1 MFKKK
6 LKNQYKSSFPLGAR
20 GHIME
25 NIKKVILNAIPEAV
39 IEDKKILTV
48 TVEPNKL
55 HLLAKILRD
64 NAAFDF
70 LVKLIGMDW
79 GEKLGVIYML
89 SCSTD
94 LSKEIVLKT
103 GTSDRENP
111 LLYSITDLFETAH
124 FNEREVYALLGI
136 RFINNPDMRKFF
148 LNADWNGF
156 PLRKD
161 YDANPELNPLSIESK
176 EIVDIA
182 PRIMETP
189 GGLVEENVNIFEADD
204 YIINIGPQHPSTHG
218 VMHFR
223 TALDGEI
230 VKKIDVH
237 SGYIHRGIEK
247 LSENLTY
254 PQILHFTDRLDYLSA
269 NINRHALCMCVEKAA
284 EIEVPERAQY
294 IRTIMDE
301 LNRIDSHLLAW
312 ACQTND
318 LGATTAFIYGMRERE
333 IILHIFEKTC
343 GGRLIINQNVI
354 GGVMFDIYADFQK
367 DVKSFIPYMREKLVE
382 YDRFFTHNVIA
393 LGRMI
398 GVGVLSKEDAIS
410 YAVTGP
416 AGRGSGWSCDIR
428 KHQPYSLYSKVD
440 FKEIIR
446 TEGDSYARYLNR
458 LDEIE
463 ESLYIIEQLIDNIP
477 EGDVLTK
484 TKAIIKLP
492 EGEYFQ
498 RIEACRGE
506 FGVYIESRGEKTP
519 YRMKF
524 RSPSMALVS
533 AMPLICMNEKI
544 SDFIGIGG
552 SMDYVIPDIDR

>member
-1 MFKKK
+1 
-6 LKNQYKSSFPLGAR
+6 
-20 GHIME
+20 ME
-25 NIKKVILNAIPEAV
+25 NIKKVILNTVPEAV

-55 HLLAKILRD
+55 HQLAKALRD
-64 NAAFDF
+64 NAALPFDM

-79 GEKLGVIYML
+79 GEKLGVIYL
-89 SCSTD
+89 LASSTD

-103 GTSDRENP
+103 GTADRENP
-111 LLYSITDLFETAH
+111 LLYTVTDLFETAH

-148 LNADWNGF
+148 LNSDWVGY

-161 YDANPELNPLSIESK
+161 YDANPELNELSLESK
-176 EIVDIA
+176 DIIDIA
-182 PRIMETP
+182 PRIMEID
-189 GGLVEENVNIFEADD
+189 GKLVEETVNIFAEDD

-223 TALDGEI
+223 TSLDGEI

-382 YDRFFTHNVIA
+382 YDRFFSHNVIA

-398 GVGVLSKEDAIS
+398 GIGVMSKEDAIS

-428 KHQPYSLYSKVD
+428 KHQPYSMYSKVD
-440 FKEIIR
+440 FKEVIR
-446 TEGDSYARYLNR
+446 TEGDSYARYMNR

-463 ESLYIIEQLIDNIP
+463 ESLHIIEQLIDNIP
-477 EGDVLTK
+477 EGEVLAK

-506 FGVYIESRGEKTP
+506 FGVYIESRGDKTP

-533 AMPLICMNEKI
+533 AMPLICKNEKI

>member
-1 MFKKK
+1 MEKIKQLI
-6 LKNQYKSSFPLGAR
+6 LKTVS
-20 GHIME
+20 
-25 NIKKVILNAIPEAV
+25 EAL
-39 IEDKKILTV
+39 IEDKQPLTV
-48 TVEPNKL
+48 TVEPKQL
-55 HLLAKILRD
+55 PVLAKALRD
-64 NAAFDF
+64 NAELPFDM
-70 LVKLIGMDW
+70 LVKLIGLDR
-79 GEKLGVIYML
+79 GEELGVNYLIC
-89 SCSTD
+89 SSTD

-103 GTSDRENP
+103 GTKDRENP
-111 LLYSITDLFETAH
+111 LLYTVTDIYETAH
-124 FNEREVYALLGI
+124 YNEREVFALLGV

-148 LNADWNGF
+148 LNGDWVGY

-161 YDANPELNPLSIESK
+161 YDATPSINPVTLESK
-176 EIVDIA
+176 DIIDVA
-182 PRIMETP
+182 PRIMENEK
-189 GGLVEENVNIFEADD
+189 GELVEETVNIFEEDD

-247 LSENLTY
+247 LSESLTY

-269 NINRHALCMCVEKAA
+269 NINRHGLCMCVEKAA
-284 EIEVPERAQY
+284 GIEVPERAQY

-301 LNRIDSHLLAW
+301 LNRIDSHCLAW

-333 IILHIFEKTC
+333 VILMIFEKVC
-343 GGRLIINQNVI
+343 GGRLIINQNVV
-354 GGVMFDIYADFQK
+354 GGVMFDIYKDFQK
-367 DVKSFIPYMREKLVE
+367 DVKAFIPYMREKLRE
-382 YDRFFTHNVIA
+382 YDRFFTHNPIG
-393 LGRMI
+393 LGRMVNI
-398 GVGVLSKEDAIS
+398 GNLTKEDAIS

-428 KHQPYSLYSKVD
+428 KHIPYALYDKVE
-440 FKEIIR
+440 FKEIVR
-446 TEGDSYARYLNR
+446 NECDSYARYLNR

-463 ESLYIIEQLIDNIP
+463 ESLHIIEQLIDNIP
-477 EGDVLTK
+477 DGDICAK

-492 EGEYFQ
+492 EGEYYS
-498 RIEACRGE
+498 RVEACRGE
-506 FGVYIESRGEKTP
+506 FGVFIESRGDKFP
-519 YRMKF
+519 YRLKF

-533 AMPLICMNEKI
+533 AMPLICKGEKI

>member
-1 MFKKK
+1 MD
-6 LKNQYKSSFPLGAR
+6 R
-20 GHIME
+20 GE
-25 NIKKVILNAIPEAV
+25 E
-39 IEDKKILTV
+39 
-48 TVEPNKL
+48 
-55 HLLAKILRD
+55 
-64 NAAFDF
+64 
-70 LVKLIGMDW
+70 
-79 GEKLGVIYML
+79 LGVNYLL
-89 SCSTD
+89 SSSTD

-103 GTSDRENP
+103 STADRENP
-111 LLYSITDLFETAH
+111 LLYSISDLFETAQ
-124 FNEREVYALLGI
+124 FNEREVFALLGI

-148 LNADWNGF
+148 LNGDWVGY

-161 YDANPELNPLSIESK
+161 YDANPELNPVSLESK
-176 EIVDIA
+176 EIIDIA

-189 GGLVEENVNIFEADD
+189 EGKLVEENVNIFENDD

-247 LSENLTY
+247 LSESLTY

-269 NINRHALCMCVEKAA
+269 NINRHGLCMCVEKAA

-312 ACQTND
+312 ACQCND
-318 LGATTAFIYGMRERE
+318 LGAITAFIYGMRERE
-333 IILHIFEKTC
+333 IILDIFEKTC
-343 GGRLIINQNVI
+343 GGRLIINQNVV

-367 DVKSFIPYMREKLVE
+367 DVKAFIPYMREKLVE
-382 YDRFFTHNVIA
+382 YDHFFSHNVIA
-393 LGRMI
+393 LGRMVTI
-398 GVGVLSKEDAIS
+398 GVMKKEDAIN
-410 YAVTGP
+410 YGVTGP

-428 KHQPYSLYSKVD
+428 KHIPYAMYGKVD

-446 TEGDSYARYLNR
+446 TEGDSYARYMNR

-463 ESLYIIEQLIDNIP
+463 QSLHIIEQLIDNIP
-477 EGDVLTK
+477 AGD
-484 TKAIIKLP
+484 IINKPKPIIRLP
-492 EGEYFQ
+492 EGEYFS
-498 RIEACRGE
+498 RVEACRGE
-506 FGVYIESRGEKTP
+506 FGVFIESRGDKTP
-519 YRMKF
+519 FRLKF

-533 AMPLICMNEKI
+533 AMPLICKNEKI

>member
-1 MFKKK
+1 
-6 LKNQYKSSFPLGAR
+6 
-20 GHIME
+20 ME
-25 NIKKVILNAIPEAV
+25 NIKKLILNTVPAAV
-39 IEDKKILTV
+39 IEEKQKLTV
-48 TVEPNKL
+48 TVASEKL
-55 HLLAKILRD
+55 HLLAKTLKE
-64 NAAFDF
+64 NAALPFDL
-70 LVKLIGMDW
+70 LVKLIGMDR
-79 GEKLGVIYML
+79 GEELGVNYLL
-89 SCSTD
+89 SSSTD
-94 LSKEIVLKT
+94 LSKELVLKT
-103 GTSDRENP
+103 GTTDRENP
-111 LLYSITDLFETAH
+111 LLYSVTDLFETAH
-124 FNEREVYALLGI
+124 FNEREVFALLGI

-148 LNADWNGF
+148 LNASWNGF

-161 YDANPELNPLSIESK
+161 YDANPELNPLSLES
-176 EIVDIA
+176 IDMIDIA
-182 PRIMETP
+182 PRIMEVD
-189 GGLVEENVNIFEADD
+189 GKLIEENVNIFGDDD

-247 LSENLTY
+247 LSESLTY

-269 NINRHALCMCVEKAA
+269 NINRHGLCMAVEKAA
-284 EIEVPERAQY
+284 EIEVPERDQY

-333 IILHIFEKTC
+333 IILDIFEKTC
-343 GGRLIINQNVI
+343 GGRLIINQNVV
-354 GGVMFDIYADFQK
+354 GGVMFDIYNEFQK
-367 DVKSFIPYMREKLVE
+367 DVKSFIIYMRDKLKE
-382 YDRFFTHNVIA
+382 YDRFFSHNVIA

-398 GVGVLSKEDAIS
+398 NIGNLSKEDAIS

-428 KHQPYSLYSKVD
+428 KHIPYALYDKVE

-446 TEGDSYARYLNR
+446 TEGDSYARYMNR

-463 ESLYIIEQLIDNIP
+463 ESLHIIEQLIDNIP
-477 EGDVLTK
+477 DGDICAKVK
-484 TKAIIKLP
+484 PIIRLP
-492 EGEYFQ
+492 EGEYYS
-498 RIEACRGE
+498 RVEACRGE
-506 FGVYIESRGEKTP
+506 FGVFIESRGDKFP
-519 YRMKF
+519 YRLKF

-533 AMPLICMNEKI
+533 VMPLICKNEKV

>member
-1 MFKKK
+1 
-6 LKNQYKSSFPLGAR
+6 
-20 GHIME
+20 ME
-25 NIKKVILNAIPEAV
+25 NIKQLILNTVKEAV
-39 IEDKKILTV
+39 IEEKQKLTV
-48 TVEPNKL
+48 TVEPDKL
-55 HLLAKILRD
+55 HQLVKTLRD
-64 NAAFDF
+64 NIELPFDF

-79 GEKLGVIYML
+79 GSSLGVIYLL
-89 SCSTD
+89 SSSKD
-94 LSKEIVLKT
+94 LSKEIVVKT
-103 GTSDRENP
+103 GTADRENP
-111 LLYSITDLFETAH
+111 LLYSVTDLFETAH

-148 LNADWNGF
+148 LNGDWVGY

-161 YDANPELNPLSIESK
+161 YDANPEINPVSIESK
-176 EIVDIA
+176 DIIDIA

-189 GGLVEENVNIFEADD
+189 EGLVEETVNIFEEDD

-247 LSENLTY
+247 LCESLTY

-269 NINRHALCMCVEKAA
+269 NINRHGLCMCVEKAGG
-284 EIEVPERAQY
+284 IEVPERAQY

-301 LNRIDSHLLAW
+301 LNRMDSHFLAW

-333 IILHIFEKTC
+333 IILDIFEKTC

-354 GGVMFDIYADFQK
+354 GGVMFDIYNEFQK
-367 DVKSFIPYMREKLVE
+367 DVKALIPYMRNKLVE
-382 YDRFFTHNVIA
+382 YDRFFSHNVIA
-393 LGRMI
+393 LGRMVGI
-398 GVGVLSKEDAIS
+398 GVLSKEDAIS
-410 YAVTGP
+410 YGVTGP
-416 AGRGSGWSCDIR
+416 AGRGSNWSCDIR
-428 KHQPYSLYSKVD
+428 KHQPYALYDKVE
-440 FKEIIR
+440 FKEVIR
-446 TEGDSYARYLNR
+446 TEGDSYARYMNR

-463 ESLYIIEQLIDNIP
+463 GSLHIIEQLIDNIP
-477 EGDVLTK
+477 EGDIVTK

-492 EGEYFQ
+492 EGEYFS
-498 RIEACRGE
+498 RVEACRGE
-506 FGVYIESRGEKTP
+506 FGVYIDSRGEKYP
-519 YRMKF
+519 YRLKF

-533 AMPLICMNEKI
+533 TMPLICKNEKI

>member
-1 MFKKK
+1 
-6 LKNQYKSSFPLGAR
+6 
-20 GHIME
+20 ME
-25 NIKKVILNAIPEAV
+25 KIKQIIKDTIKEAV
-39 IEDKKILTV
+39 FDDKEKLTI
-48 TVEPNKL
+48 TVEPKDLHPLLKTLHDNKEL
-55 HLLAKILRD
+55 P
-64 NAAFDF
+64 FDY
-70 LVKLIGMDW
+70 LVYLIGMDW
-79 GEKLGVIYML
+79 GEKLGVIYLL
-89 SCSTD
+89 SSSKD
-94 LSKEIVLKT
+94 PSKELIVKT

-111 LLYSITDLFETAH
+111 LLYSITDLYETAH
-124 FNEREVYALLGI
+124 FNEREVFAMYGI
-136 RFINNPDMRKFF
+136 RFINNPDMRRF
-148 LNADWNGF
+148 LLNDDWVGF
-156 PLRKD
+156 PMRKD
-161 YDANPELNPLSIESK
+161 YDANPELNPVSIISREM
-176 EIVDIA
+176 IDTA
-182 PRIMETP
+182 PRIMETAD
-189 GGLVEENVNIFEADD
+189 GLKEEIVNIFEPDD

-247 LSENLTY
+247 LCEGMTY
-254 PQILHFTDRLDYLSA
+254 PQTLHFTDRLDYLSA
-269 NINRHALCMCVEKAA
+269 NINRHALCMCVEKAGG
-284 EIEVPERAQY
+284 IEVPERAQY

-301 LNRIDSHLLAW
+301 LNRISSHLLAW
-312 ACQTND
+312 SAQTND

-333 IILHIFEKTC
+333 HILDIFDKTC

-354 GGVMFDIYADFQK
+354 GGVMFDIYNDFQK
-367 DVKSFIPYMREKLVE
+367 DVKAFIPYMREKLKE
-382 YDRFFTHNVIA
+382 YDRFFSHNVIA
-393 LGRMI
+393 LGRMVGI
-398 GVGVLSKEDAIS
+398 GKLQTADAVS

-416 AGRGSGWSCDIR
+416 AGRASSWSCDVR
-428 KHQPYSLYSKVD
+428 KYQPYALYDKVD

-446 TEGDSYARYLNR
+446 SEGDSYARYMNR

-463 ESLYIIEQLIDNIP
+463 ESLKIIEQLIDNIP
-477 EGDVLTK
+477 EGDHCAK

-498 RIEACRGE
+498 GVEAGKGL
-506 FGVYIESRGEKTP
+506 FGVYIESRGDKTP

-533 AMPLICMNEKI
+533 VMPLICKNEKI

>member
-1 MFKKK
+1 
-6 LKNQYKSSFPLGAR
+6 
-20 GHIME
+20 ME
-25 NIKKVILNAIPEAV
+25 KIKQIIKDTIKEAV
-39 IEDKKILTV
+39 FDDREKLTI
-48 TVEPNKL
+48 TVEPKDL
-55 HLLAKILRD
+55 HPLLKTLHG
-64 NAAFDF
+64 NNELPFDY
-70 LVKLIGMDW
+70 LVYLIGMDW
-79 GEKLGVIYML
+79 GEKLGVIYLL
-89 SCSTD
+89 SSSKD
-94 LSKEIVLKT
+94 PSKELIVKT

-111 LLYSITDLFETAH
+111 LLYSITDLYETAH
-124 FNEREVYALLGI
+124 FNEREVFAMYGI
-136 RFINNPDMRKFF
+136 RFINNPDMRRF
-148 LNADWNGF
+148 LLNDDWVGF
-156 PLRKD
+156 PMRKD
-161 YDANPELNPLSIESK
+161 YDANPELNPVSIISREM
-176 EIVDIA
+176 IDTA
-182 PRIMETP
+182 PRIMETAD
-189 GGLVEENVNIFEADD
+189 GLKEEIVNIFEPDD

-247 LSENLTY
+247 LCEGMTY
-254 PQILHFTDRLDYLSA
+254 PQTLHFTDRLDYLSA
-269 NINRHALCMCVEKAA
+269 NINRHALCMCVEKAGG
-284 EIEVPERAQY
+284 IEVPERAQY

-301 LNRIDSHLLAW
+301 LNRISSHLLAW
-312 ACQTND
+312 SAQTND

-333 IILHIFEKTC
+333 HILDIFDKTC

-354 GGVMFDIYADFQK
+354 GGVMFDIYNDFQK
-367 DVKSFIPYMREKLVE
+367 DVKAFIPYMREKLKE
-382 YDRFFTHNVIA
+382 YDRFFSHNVIA
-393 LGRMI
+393 LGRMVGI
-398 GVGVLSKEDAIS
+398 GKLQTADAVS

-416 AGRGSGWSCDIR
+416 AGRASSWSCDVR
-428 KHQPYSLYSKVD
+428 KHQPYALYDKVD

-446 TEGDSYARYLNR
+446 SEGDSYARYMNR

-463 ESLYIIEQLIDNIP
+463 ESLKIIEQLIDNIP
-477 EGDVLTK
+477 EGDHCAK

-498 RIEACRGE
+498 GVEAGKGL
-506 FGVYIESRGEKTP
+506 FGVYIESRGDKTP

-533 AMPLICMNEKI
+533 VMPLICKNEKI

>member
-1 MFKKK
+1 
-6 LKNQYKSSFPLGAR
+6 
-20 GHIME
+20 ME
-25 NIKKVILNAIPEAV
+25 KIKQIIKDTIKEAV
-39 IEDKKILTV
+39 FDDKEKLTI
-48 TVEPNKL
+48 TVEPNNL
-55 HLLAKILRD
+55 HPLLKTLHD
-64 NAAFDF
+64 NKELPFDY
-70 LVKLIGMDW
+70 LVYLIGMDW
-79 GEKLGVIYML
+79 GEKLGVIYLL
-89 SCSTD
+89 SSSKD
-94 LSKEIVLKT
+94 PSKELIVKT

-111 LLYSITDLFETAH
+111 LLYSITDLYETAH
-124 FNEREVYALLGI
+124 FNEREVFAMYGI
-136 RFINNPDMRKFF
+136 RFINNPDMRRF
-148 LNADWNGF
+148 LLNDDWVGF
-156 PLRKD
+156 PMRKD
-161 YDANPELNPLSIESK
+161 YDANPELNPVSIISREM
-176 EIVDIA
+176 IDTA
-182 PRIMETP
+182 PRIMETTD
-189 GGLVEENVNIFEADD
+189 GLKEEIVNIFEPDD

-247 LSENLTY
+247 LCEGMTY
-254 PQILHFTDRLDYLSA
+254 PQTLHFTDRLDYLSA
-269 NINRHALCMCVEKAA
+269 NINRHALCMCVEKAGG
-284 EIEVPERAQY
+284 IEVPERAQY

-301 LNRIDSHLLAW
+301 LNRISSHLLAW
-312 ACQTND
+312 SAQTND

-333 IILHIFEKTC
+333 HILDIFDKTC

-354 GGVMFDIYADFQK
+354 GGVMFDIYNDFQK
-367 DVKSFIPYMREKLVE
+367 DVKAFIPYMREKLKE
-382 YDRFFTHNVIA
+382 YDRFFSHNVIA
-393 LGRMI
+393 LGRMVGI
-398 GVGVLSKEDAIS
+398 GKLQTADAVS

-416 AGRGSGWSCDIR
+416 AGRASSWSCDVR
-428 KHQPYSLYSKVD
+428 KYQPYALYDKVD

-446 TEGDSYARYLNR
+446 NEGDSYARYMNR

-463 ESLYIIEQLIDNIP
+463 ESLKIIEQLIDNIP
-477 EGDVLTK
+477 EGDHCAK

-498 RIEACRGE
+498 GVEAGKGL
-506 FGVYIESRGEKTP
+506 FGVYIESRGDKTP

-533 AMPLICMNEKI
+533 VMPLICKNEKI

>member
-1 MFKKK
+1 
-6 LKNQYKSSFPLGAR
+6 
-20 GHIME
+20 ME
-25 NIKKVILNAIPEAV
+25 NIKKVIITAISEAI
-39 IEDKKILTV
+39 IEDNKILTV

-55 HLLAKILRD
+55 HTLIKTLRD
-64 NAAFDF
+64 NAALPFDF

-79 GEKLGVIYML
+79 GEKLGVIYLL
-89 SCSTD
+89 SSSKD
-94 LSKEIVLKT
+94 LSKEIVIKT
-103 GTSDRENP
+103 GTADRENP

-124 FNEREVYALLGI
+124 YNEREVYALLGI

-148 LNADWNGF
+148 LNADWVGY

-161 YDANPELNPLSIESK
+161 YDSNPELNPLTLDSK
-176 EIVDIA
+176 EIIDTA
-182 PRIMETP
+182 PRIIETAD
-189 GGLVEENVNIFEADD
+189 GLIEEEVNIFDEDD

-223 TALDGEI
+223 TSLDGEI

-354 GGVMFDIYADFQK
+354 GGVMFDIYDEFQQ
-367 DVKSFIPYMREKLVE
+367 DVKSFIPYMREKLKE
-382 YDRFFTHNVIA
+382 YDRFFSHNVIA

-398 GVGVLSKEDAIS
+398 GIGNLSKEDAIS

-428 KHQPYSLYSKVD
+428 KHQPYSLYNKVE

-463 ESLYIIEQLIDNIP
+463 ESLHIIEQLIDNIP
-477 EGDVLTK
+477 AGEVLTK

-492 EGEYFQ
+492 VGEYFQ

-533 AMPLICMNEKI
+533 AMPLICKNEKI

>member
-1 MFKKK
+1 
-6 LKNQYKSSFPLGAR
+6 
-20 GHIME
+20 ME
-25 NIKKVILNAIPEAV
+25 NIKKVILNTVPEAV

-55 HLLAKILRD
+55 HQLAKALRD
-64 NAAFDF
+64 NTALPFDM

-79 GEKLGVIYML
+79 GEKLGVIYL
-89 SCSTD
+89 LASSTD

-103 GTSDRENP
+103 GTADRENP
-111 LLYSITDLFETAH
+111 LLYTVTDLFETAH

-148 LNADWNGF
+148 LNSDWVGY

-161 YDANPELNPLSIESK
+161 YDANPELNKLTLESK

-182 PRIMETP
+182 PRIMEVD
-189 GGLVEENVNIFEADD
+189 GKLVEETVNIFAEDD

-223 TALDGEI
+223 TSLDGEI
-230 VKKIDVH
+230 VRKIDVH

-382 YDRFFTHNVIA
+382 YDRFFSHNVIA
-393 LGRMI
+393 LGRMVGI
-398 GVGVLSKEDAIS
+398 GVMSKEDAIS

-416 AGRGSGWSCDIR
+416 AGRGSAWSCDIR
-428 KHQPYSLYSKVD
+428 KHQPYSMYSKVD
-440 FKEIIR
+440 FKEVIR
-446 TEGDSYARYLNR
+446 TEGDSYARYMNR

-463 ESLYIIEQLIDNIP
+463 ESLHIIEQLIDNIP
-477 EGDVLTK
+477 EGEVLAK

-506 FGVYIESRGEKTP
+506 FGVYIESRGDKTP

-533 AMPLICMNEKI
+533 AMPLICKNEKI

>member
-1 MFKKK
+1 
-6 LKNQYKSSFPLGAR
+6 
-20 GHIME
+20 ME
-25 NIKKVILNAIPEAV
+25 KIKKIILNIFADAV
-39 IEDKKILTV
+39 FEEKDKLTV
-48 TVEPNKL
+48 TVDPQKL
-55 HLLAKILRD
+55 HELIKTLHD
-64 NAAFDF
+64 NEELPFDY
-70 LVKLIGMDW
+70 LVYLIGMDW
-79 GEKLGVIYML
+79 GEQLGVIYLL
-89 SCSTD
+89 SSSQDT
-94 LSKEIVLKT
+94 SKEIVVKT

-111 LLYSITDLFETAH
+111 LLYSITDLYETAH
-124 FNEREVYALLGI
+124 LNEREVYAMYGI
-136 RFINNPDMRKFF
+136 RFINNPDMRRF
-148 LNADWNGF
+148 LINDDWVGF

-161 YDANPELNPLSIESK
+161 YDANPEINPVSVVSK
-176 EIVDIA
+176 DIIDTA

-189 GGLVEENVNIFEADD
+189 DGLKEEVVNIFEADD

-230 VKKIDVH
+230 VKKIDIH

-247 LSENLTY
+247 LSESLTY

-269 NINRHALCMCVEKAA
+269 NINRHALCMCVEKAVG
-284 EIEVPERAQY
+284 IEVPKRAQY

-301 LNRIDSHLLAW
+301 LNRISSHLLAW
-312 ACQTND
+312 SAQTND

-333 IILHIFEKTC
+333 IILDIFDKTC

-367 DVKSFIPYMREKLVE
+367 DVKAFIPYMREKLRE
-382 YDRFFTHNVIA
+382 YDRFFSHNVIA
-393 LGRMI
+393 LGRMVNI
-398 GVGVLSKEDAIS
+398 GNLSKEDAVS

-416 AGRGSGWSCDIR
+416 AGRASGWSCDVR
-428 KHQPYSLYSKVD
+428 KYQPYALYDKVE

-446 TEGDSYARYLNR
+446 GEGDSYARYMNR

-463 ESLYIIEQLIDNIP
+463 ESLKIIEQLIDNIP
-477 EGDVLTK
+477 DGDFLAK
-484 TKAIIKLP
+484 TKAVIKLP

-498 RIEACRGE
+498 GVEAGKGL

-519 YRMKF
+519 YRLKF

-533 AMPLICMNEKI
+533 VMPLICKNEKI

>member
-1 MFKKK
+1 
-6 LKNQYKSSFPLGAR
+6 
-20 GHIME
+20 ME
-25 NIKKVILNAIPEAV
+25 NIKKLILSTVADAV
-39 IEDKKILTV
+39 IEQKQKLTV
-48 TVEPNKL
+48 TVAWDKL
-55 HLLAKILRD
+55 HLLAKTLRD
-64 NAAFDF
+64 NSELPFDTLVF
-70 LVKLIGMDW
+70 LTGVDR
-79 GEKLGVIYML
+79 GEELGVNYL
-89 SCSTD
+89 LCSSKD
-94 LSKEIVLKT
+94 VSKEIVLKT
-103 GTSDRENP
+103 GTADRENP
-111 LLYSITDLFETAH
+111 LLYSVSDLFETAH

-148 LNADWNGF
+148 LNSDWNGY

-161 YDANPELNPLSIESK
+161 YDANPELNPLSLVSIDM
-176 EIVDIA
+176 VDTA
-182 PRIMETP
+182 PRIMEVE
-189 GGLVEENVNIFEADD
+189 GKLVEEVVDVFEEDS

-247 LSENLTY
+247 LSEALTY

-269 NINRHALCMCVEKAA
+269 NINRHGMCMAVEKAA
-284 EIEVPERAQY
+284 ELEVPERAQY

-301 LNRIDSHLLAW
+301 LNRIDSHCLAW

-333 IILHIFEKTC
+333 IILDIFDKTC
-343 GGRLIINQNVI
+343 GGRLIINQNVV
-354 GGVMFDIYADFQK
+354 GGVMFDIYNEFQK
-367 DVKSFIPYMREKLVE
+367 DVKAFIIYMREKLVE
-382 YDRFFTHNVIA
+382 YDRFFSHNVIA
-393 LGRMI
+393 LGRMVTI
-398 GVGVLSKEDAIS
+398 GKLSLEDAVS

-428 KHQPYSLYSKVD
+428 KHIPYALYDKVD

-463 ESLYIIEQLIDNIP
+463 QSLHIIEQLIDNIP
-477 EGDVLTK
+477 EGEICAK

-492 EGEYFQ
+492 EGEYYS
-498 RIEACRGE
+498 RVEACRGE
-506 FGVYIESRGEKTP
+506 FGVFIESRGEKFP
-519 YRMKF
+519 YRLKF

-533 AMPLICMNEKI
+533 AMPLICKNEKI

>member
-1 MFKKK
+1 
-6 LKNQYKSSFPLGAR
+6 
-20 GHIME
+20 ME
-25 NIKKVILNAIPEAV
+25 KIKQIIKDTIKEAV
-39 IEDKKILTV
+39 FDDKEKLTIS
-48 TVEPNKL
+48 VEPKDLQPLLKTLHDNKEL
-55 HLLAKILRD
+55 P
-64 NAAFDF
+64 FDY
-70 LVKLIGMDW
+70 LVYLIGMDW
-79 GEKLGVIYML
+79 GEKLGVIYLL
-89 SCSTD
+89 SSSKD
-94 LSKEIVLKT
+94 PSKELIVKT

-111 LLYSITDLFETAH
+111 LLYSITDLYETAH
-124 FNEREVYALLGI
+124 FNEREVFAMYGI
-136 RFINNPDMRKFF
+136 RFINNPDMRRF
-148 LNADWNGF
+148 LLNDDWVGF
-156 PLRKD
+156 PMRKD
-161 YDANPELNPLSIESK
+161 YDVNPELNPVSIISREM
-176 EIVDIA
+176 IDTA
-182 PRIMETP
+182 PRIMETAN
-189 GGLVEENVNIFEADD
+189 GLKEEIVNIFEPDD

-247 LSENLTY
+247 LCEGMTY
-254 PQILHFTDRLDYLSA
+254 PQTLHFTDRLDYLSA
-269 NINRHALCMCVEKAA
+269 NINRHALCMCVEKAGG
-284 EIEVPERAQY
+284 IEVPERAQY

-301 LNRIDSHLLAW
+301 LNRISSHLLAW
-312 ACQTND
+312 SAQTND

-333 IILHIFEKTC
+333 HILDIFDKTC

-354 GGVMFDIYADFQK
+354 GGVMFDIYNDFQK
-367 DVKSFIPYMREKLVE
+367 DVKAFIPYMREKLKE
-382 YDRFFTHNVIA
+382 YDRFFSHNVIA
-393 LGRMI
+393 LGRMVGI
-398 GVGVLSKEDAIS
+398 GKLQTADAIS

-416 AGRGSGWSCDIR
+416 AGRASSWSCDVR
-428 KHQPYSLYSKVD
+428 KHQPYALYDKVD

-446 TEGDSYARYLNR
+446 NEGDSYARYMNR

-463 ESLYIIEQLIDNIP
+463 ESLKIIEQLIDNIP
-477 EGDVLTK
+477 EGDHCAK

-498 RIEACRGE
+498 GVEAGKGL
-506 FGVYIESRGEKTP
+506 FGVYIESRGDKTP

-533 AMPLICMNEKI
+533 VMPLICKNEKI